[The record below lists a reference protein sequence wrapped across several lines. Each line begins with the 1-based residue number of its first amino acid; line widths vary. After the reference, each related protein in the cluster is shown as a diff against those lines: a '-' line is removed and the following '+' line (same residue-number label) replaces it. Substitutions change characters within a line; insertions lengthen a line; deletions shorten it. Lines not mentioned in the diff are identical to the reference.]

1 MMPAKK
7 ATKPKPNSLIEDA
20 RKSAGQYS
28 RKVGHETWF
37 DKLQIQAPLMASEL
51 KTLCVDW
58 HSGGEMRDMFRR
70 KADLHRFV
78 CDKVIKVGRF
88 AFERWLDE
96 VVSS

>member
-1 MMPAKK
+1 MPAKK
-7 ATKPKPNSLIEDA
+7 TTKPKPNSLIEDA
-20 RKSAGQYS
+20 RISAGQYS
-28 RKVGHETWF
+28 RRPGPEIWF
-37 DKLQIQAPLMASEL
+37 DKLESQAPLMASEL

-58 HSGGEMRDMFRR
+58 HSGGEMRDMFQR

-96 VVSS
+96 VTS